1 MIINEDYTHPIHL
14 GGCIMHNIT
23 IHYSDD
29 PDVAPHLVLV
39 VGDHEEPLHGQRHR
53 HEDGA
58 GQGHLGQRQDY
69 REHVWGDLENIL
81 LTLIKT

>member
-1 MIINEDYTHPIHL
+1 MIIKEDDTHPIHL

-29 PDVAPHLVLV
+29 PDVATYLVLV
-39 VGDHEEPLHGQRHR
+39 VGDHEEPLHGQRHC

-58 GQGHLGQRQDY
+58 GQRHLGQRQDD
-69 REHVWGDLENIL
+69 REHVRGNLEKIL